1 MGRFQ
6 HNPQGNTSTRR
17 RGVRG
22 RRTKRRRLG
31 PRICLR
37 KDCNRKFQ
45 PRQRKQLYCQ
55 DPECLREVRRWQATR
70 RQRKCRATAEG
81 RRKHAQA
88 ERERRRRGQAE
99 DKRSPIDKSSPKGAQ
114 ACAWSRRK
122 SIPEIFCDRPGC
134 YNPPRSSPRVPTRYC
149 SDACRQAMRR
159 VQDRQRKWQRRNS
172 FAGRYKRQLE
182 YERARRRR
190 QKRWG
195 VTPDGTSGGVPAGS
209 DAVGHSRAADPR
221 GVSWAESKEDC
232 RHDRETCAD
241 SRPRSPPPS

>member
-6 HNPQGNTSTRR
+6 HNPKGNTSTRR
-17 RGVRG
+17 RRVRG

-37 KDCNRKFQ
+37 KGCDREFQ
-45 PRQRKQLYCQ
+45 ARRRNQQYCQ
-55 DPECLREVRRWQATR
+55 DPGCLCEVRRWQAVK
-70 RQRKCRATAEG
+70 RQRRCRATAEG
-81 RRKHAQA
+81 RRKRAQA
-88 ERERRRRGQAE
+88 ERERRQRRRAE
-99 DKRSPIDKSSPKGAQ
+99 DKGSPIDKSSPQGAG

-159 VQDRQRKWQRRNS
+159 VQDRHRKWRRRNR
-172 FAGRYKRQLE
+172 FPGRYKRQLE

-190 QKRWG
+190 QKKLG
-195 VTPDGTSGGVPAGS
+195 VTPVGTSQRVPAGS
-209 DAVGHSRAADPR
+209 RAVGHSRAADPR
-221 GVSWAESKEDC
+221 GVSWTGTKEDC
-232 RHDRETCAD
+232 RHDQETRAD
-241 SRPRSPPPS
+241 SQPRSPPPS